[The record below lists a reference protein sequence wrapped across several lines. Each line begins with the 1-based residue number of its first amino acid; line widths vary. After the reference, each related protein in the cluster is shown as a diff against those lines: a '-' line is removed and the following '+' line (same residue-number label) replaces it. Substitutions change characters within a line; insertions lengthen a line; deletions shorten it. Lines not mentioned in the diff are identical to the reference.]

1 MTSSKPGILAFA
13 QDVASEY
20 PLAVFPDF
28 QTFALPPILY
38 PAVPPL
44 PNVSSRQPRPGD
56 TIIFFGIGFANFAGQ
71 IFTTPAPLPG
81 TVEVTIGGLPAQM
94 RYGGPAPGTV
104 GLYQFNVV
112 VPEAHGTAGV
122 EFRLNGIPVDQR
134 LLLALQP

>member
-20 PLAVFPDF
+20 PLAVFPDS

-71 IFTTPAPLPG
+71 IFTAPAPLPG
-81 TVEVTIGGLPAQM
+81 AIEVTIGGLPTQM
-94 RYGGPAPGTV
+94 LYGGPAPGTV